1 MSFRVNT
8 NLMAMN
14 ALRNLE
20 SSTMDFSRSIT
31 RLSTGQRINS
41 AADDPAGLISSESF
55 RAQIG
60 GIDQAIRNNQDAI
73 NYSKTAEGALDEV
86 NRLLKDAR
94 SLAVASGNQAT
105 LSDTQKQANQ
115 SQLNSIITSISRIA
129 AQTSFGQ
136 KKLLDGSAGT
146 YAATTS
152 GANVST
158 FSFSGNYGGAALTTN
173 SVITVDMVTSAT
185 RATITGGR
193 TFANATDTMQAG
205 SFSINGVSFNTAST
219 DTIADVVARINNS
232 SNQTGVSASWTA
244 NGGVVLTNK
253 NYGTDSHDDLVD
265 SNGVLQTQAGAAS
278 STGVNAVAD
287 VTIDLNGTAAGG
299 LSTVTFDKG
308 NGLLLRDS
316 YGNAVQLTENGNL
329 SMAAAA
335 WGQVNAGT
343 SIFQIGANAGETT
356 SLSLGN
362 MAASQLGLGAI
373 AGKDLSNLDLTTQQG
388 ASEALQVID
397 KAIGDVASTRGQI
410 GSFTRNILESNVRS
424 LGIAKENLAATE
436 SAIRDTDI
444 ASEMT
449 NFTKLQILQQSGLS
463 VLAQANSAP
472 QAVLSL
478 LRGG

>member
-20 SSTMDFSRSIT
+20 SSNQDFSKSIT
-31 RLSTGQRINS
+31 RLSTGLRINS
-41 AADDPAGLISSESF
+41 AADDPAGLIISESF
-55 RAQIG
+55 RSQIS

-86 NRLLKDAR
+86 NSLLKDAR
-94 SLAVASGNQAT
+94 ALAVASGNQAT
-105 LSDTQKQANQ
+105 LSDAQKQANQ
-115 SQLNSIITSISRIA
+115 GQLNSIVASISRIA
-129 AQTSFGQ
+129 AQTSFGT

-158 FSFSGNYGGAALTTN
+158 FSFSGTFGGNAITTN
-173 SVITVDMVTSAT
+173 SVVTVDMVQSAT
-185 RATITGGR
+185 KATLTGGR
-193 TFANATDTMQAG
+193 TFANATDTVQAG
-205 SFSINGVSFNTAST
+205 SFSINGISFNTSAT
-219 DTIADVVARINNS
+219 DTIGDVLARINAS

-244 NGGVVLTNK
+244 NGGVVLTNR
-253 NYGTDSHDDLVD
+253 NYGSSSKVDLVD

-278 STGVNAVAD
+278 NAGIDSIAD
-287 VTIDLNGTAAGG
+287 VVIDMNGAAAGG
-299 LSTVTFDKG
+299 LATVTFDKG
-308 NGLLLRDS
+308 TGLTLRDT
-316 YGNAVQLTENGNL
+316 YGNSIQLTEAGNV

-335 WGQVNAGT
+335 WGQVNAGN
-343 SIFQIGANAGETT
+343 SLFQIGANAGETT
-356 SLSLGN
+356 SLSLSN

-373 AGKDLSNLDLTTQQG
+373 AGLDLSNVDLTTSQG
-388 ASEALQVID
+388 ASDALAVID
-397 KAIGDVASTRGQI
+397 KAISDVATKRGQI
-410 GSFTRNILESNVRS
+410 GSFQRNILESNVRS
-424 LGIAKENLAATE
+424 LGIAKENLSATE

-463 VLAQANSAP
+463 VLAQANAAP